1 MKKIFILILSIL
13 FIPVSFVG
21 AESFPEFP
29 MSFWGKVYIN
39 NSLVSQGSKLR
50 AYYGNALGGEVVV
63 RENGVYGYTEPTK
76 QKLIV
81 KSGEG
86 NVIFKLESPAVNN
99 GIEFSSDTQII
110 YEKFESG
117 KSINKDL
124 YFTFSPVVNNS
135 GGGGGGGSSSNYV
148 STITTTTKTIVAPTT
163 TKPKG
168 QVLGASTTSEKELS
182 NLMIILRSLLVQ
194 LNNMGGKLPPGSE
207 KYLVSDSLVDSS
219 KKPSSIIRD
228 LFLTSQGDDV
238 KVLQEFL
245 INQSKGQFSKQLQQ
259 AGITGYFGMVTKQA
273 LSEYQR
279 SIGIKPSN
287 GYFGQITKSFLV
299 SLGY

>member
-1 MKKIFILILSIL
+1 MKKLYIIFILIF
-13 FIPVSFVG
+13 FIVPVCSK

-29 MSFWGKVYIN
+29 MSFWGKVYVN

-50 AYYGNALGGEVVV
+50 AYYENTLGGEVIVQGG
-63 RENGVYGYTEPTK
+63 GVYGYTEPTK
-76 QKLIV
+76 QKLII

-86 NVIFKLESPAVNN
+86 NIMFKLESSAVNN

-135 GGGGGGGSSSNYV
+135 GGGGGGSSSNYV
-148 STITTTTKTIVAPTT
+148 STTTTTTKAIVVPTTT

-182 NLMIILRSLLVQ
+182 NLMIILRSLLIQ

-207 KYLVSDSLVDSS
+207 KYLVSDSLIDSS

-228 LFLTSQGDDV
+228 LFLTSQGNDV
-238 KVLQEFL
+238 KLLQEFL
-245 INQSKGQFSKQLQQ
+245 INQNKGQFSKQLQQ
-259 AGITGYFGMVTKQA
+259 AGVTGYFGMVTKQA
-273 LSEYQR
+273 LSEYQK

-287 GYFGQITKSFLV
+287 GYFGKITKSFLV

>member
-1 MKKIFILILSIL
+1 MKKILIFSLALLL
-13 FIPVSFVG
+13 FTPFFTR

-29 MSFWGKVYIN
+29 MSFWGKVYVN

-50 AYYGNALGGEVVV
+50 AYYGNTLGGEVIVQG
-63 RENGVYGYTEPTK
+63 NGVYGYTEPTK

-81 KSGEG
+81 RSGEG
-86 NVIFKLESPAVNN
+86 DITFKLESSAVNN
-99 GIEFSSDTQII
+99 GIEFSSDTQVI

-135 GGGGGGGSSSNYV
+135 GGGGGGSSSNYV
-148 STITTTTKTIVAPTT
+148 SATTTTTKAVAIVPTT

-207 KYLVSDSLVDSS
+207 KYLVSNSLIDNS

-228 LFLTSQGDDV
+228 LFLTSQGNDV
-238 KVLQEFL
+238 KLLQEFL
-245 INQSKGQFSKQLQQ
+245 INQNKGQFSKQLQQ
-259 AGITGYFGMVTKQA
+259 AGVTGYFGMITKQA
-273 LSEYQR
+273 LSEYQK